1 MLRSIYHQVVTLIA
15 AFVEAH
21 ATLRV
26 ADQVVFAL
34 LQLEGIDIKLGINI
48 PGIEQKLMGRD
59 AEQGLGVFPDALDV
73 EVLQI
78 LRGDNHRRVLFAHT
92 LGKVAD
98 VFHSGEVGEEQVEL
112 IDAGGGV
119 AVGEKLI
126 AHVG

>member
-73 EVLQI
+73 ECVPP
-78 LRGDNHRRVLFAHT
+78 LRCRKAY
-92 LGKVAD
+92 
-98 VFHSGEVGEEQVEL
+98 
-112 IDAGGGV
+112 AG
-119 AVGEKLI
+119 
-126 AHVG
+126 